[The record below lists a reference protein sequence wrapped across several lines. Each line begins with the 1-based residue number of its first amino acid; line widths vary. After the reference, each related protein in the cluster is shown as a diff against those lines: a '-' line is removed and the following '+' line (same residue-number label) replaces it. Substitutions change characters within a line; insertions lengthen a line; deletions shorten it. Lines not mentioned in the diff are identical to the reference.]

1 MSGKY
6 IDGGFSSSTFGPGPK
21 VCPDEQATAWD
32 NITKAC
38 FAIYGLGINIGD
50 TSASV
55 HAGFEVCNLNFHSSG
70 TSRPAVN
77 PLQLKGPVMV

>member
-6 IDGGFSSSTFGPGPK
+6 IDGGKSPASFGPGPK
-21 VCPDEQATAWD
+21 VCPDNQATAWD

-38 FAIYGLGINIGD
+38 FAIYGVGIVIGD

-55 HAGFEVCNLNFHSSG
+55 HAGFEVCNFNFHSSG
-70 TSRPAVN
+70 TGRPAVN
-77 PLQLKGPVMV
+77 PLQLGGPVVV

>member
-1 MSGKY
+1 MAKY
-6 IDGGFSSSTFGPGPK
+6 VGDITSPGSFGPGPK
-21 VCPDEQATAWD
+21 VCPDKQATAWD

-38 FAIYGLGINIGD
+38 FPIFGVGIVIGD

-55 HAGFEVCNLNFHSSG
+55 HAGFEVCNYNFHTKG

-77 PLQLKGPVMV
+77 PLQLKGPVLV

>member
-6 IDGGFSSSTFGPGPK
+6 VDGGYSSSTFGPGPK
-21 VCPDEQATAWD
+21 VCPDKQATAWD

-38 FAIYGLGINIGD
+38 FAIYGLGINIGAA
-50 TSASV
+50 SASV
-55 HAGFEVCNLNFHSSG
+55 QAGFEVCNLNFHSSG

-77 PLQLKGPVMV
+77 PLQLANPIII